1 MIDLESNYT
10 FFDQIIVRSPKFSFD
25 QLNQISNKSIPDFIN
40 FIYKK
45 KDIMEAIY
53 IASPILY
60 ETCEK
65 YVNGQLARPKDINK
79 LYQSLYKYYFRMH
92 SRCTPYGL
100 FAACGVG
107 KWGDKNE
114 IVLSGFKRHTRLDM
128 EICNYI
134 SKALEQDS
142 ELKNNILFFSN
153 TSIYKIGDQIRYI
166 ETKVSSGKRNFQIS
180 SLQNNI
186 YLNKIID
193 LCKTG
198 TLLNNIVKTLENEN
212 IPKIECESYLN
223 LLIEEQILVS
233 EFELNITGTEYI
245 PHVISRLEILN
256 LSLNSPRIHVIISN
270 LLSIEAILKKID
282 TKIGNSPLDYNE
294 IERILKCLITQ
305 NINHKVITQTDTFHV
320 FESLTL
326 DRQIQKNI
334 FAAIK
339 FLNKIYPN
347 SKNSNLESFIKR
359 FQDRY
364 EEAEV
369 PLLQALDIE
378 NGIGYLQD
386 GFNYDDVLIEG
397 VKLINNSPKDFE
409 FKFSKTNE
417 KIFRKILEA
426 LKSNLFKIT
435 LTDNDFADIDY
446 TTNNLPKIIS
456 VAFKVTDIDN
466 NKILLNFCANNLNL
480 IGRFTSGN
488 EEIAKVA
495 NAIGKHDE
503 GLYSNKIVAEIVHIP
518 EIKTGNILQRIN
530 LSKYEIPYLARSIVS
545 YENQIRPED
554 LLIKIVNGK
563 IILKSKKINKEIL
576 PRLSS
581 AHNYSD
587 DALPVYQFLCDLQV
601 QENKKTMIGFKG
613 GDFYSLFV
621 FTPRIEYK
629 NVILSPATWNFKRDD
644 YKDLI
649 GLTNTSSNKI
659 LDDWRVKWQIPK
671 FLLLTEGDN
680 ELIVN
685 FEDEE
690 STLIFLDLIK
700 SKSRIQLTEFLFNPS
715 RAVLKDKSGGSYT
728 NECIAFLL
736 KNNTPSETINQNAI
750 NFSTN
755 TLPSCFTK
763 RKFVLG
769 EEWLYYKV
777 YCGIKTA
784 DSILANLI
792 VPLVS
797 DLKREGIISSFF
809 FLRYIDSDFH
819 LRLRFHLT
827 KTSYLTNAIDIINL
841 YLKSCI
847 ENETI
852 SKFVIDTYQREIER
866 YGANNIDETEKFFDL
881 DSSNALKV
889 ICLDRVSSNRNLRWQ
904 YIVKAIDNIFN
915 LFSLSQNQKI
925 QFCQSQFNHYF
936 KEHNGDKNLRISL
949 DLKYRALKSHLIE
962 VFEIYKYNE
971 SNELNDI
978 LNDSS
983 NNFSLIIKKF
993 KDNINTSKSDFDL
1006 NYFLSSLIHLMINR
1020 VFMHKQRTNE
1030 LVLYHLLYKHYQ
1042 SELSRFLKH

>member
-1 MIDLESNYT
+1 MIDLESNYS
-10 FFDQIIVRSPKFSFD
+10 FFDQIIIRSPTFSFD
-25 QLNQISNKSIPDFIN
+25 QLKQGADKSIPDFIN
-40 FIYKK
+40 FIYKR

-53 IASPILY
+53 IASPILH

-65 YVNGQLARPKDINK
+65 YVKGKLDRPKEINK

-107 KWGDKNE
+107 KWGDKNK
-114 IVLSGFKRHTRLDM
+114 IILSGFKRHSRLDM

-134 SKALEQDS
+134 SKALELDS
-142 ELKNNILFFSN
+142 ELKNNIFFFSN
-153 TSIYKIGDQIRYI
+153 TSTYQIGDQIRYI

-186 YLNKIID
+186 YLKKIID

-198 TLLNNIVKTLENEN
+198 ALLRTIVKTLENDN
-212 IPKIECESYLN
+212 IPSEECESYLN
-223 LLIEEQILVS
+223 LLIDEQILVS
-233 EFELNITGTEYI
+233 ELELNITGTEYI
-245 PHVISRLEILN
+245 PHVISRLKTLN
-256 LSLNSPRIHVIISN
+256 LSLNSSRIGIIIN
-270 LLSIEAILKKID
+270 HLLSIETILKRID
-282 TKIGNSPLDYNE
+282 NNIVNSVADYND
-294 IERILKCLITQ
+294 IERALKCLISQ
-305 NINHKVITQTDTFHV
+305 NLNDKVIIQTDTFQIL
-320 FESLTL
+320 ESVSL
-326 DRQIQKNI
+326 DQQIQKNI
-334 FAAIK
+334 ISAIK

-369 PLLQALDIE
+369 SLLQALDIE

-397 VKLINNSPKDFE
+397 IKVINNSPKDFE

-417 KIFRKILEA
+417 KIFKKILEA

-435 LTDNDFADIDY
+435 LSDDDFVDIDY
-446 TTNNLPKIIS
+446 TTNSLPKIIS
-456 VAFKVTDIDN
+456 VAFKVTDTEN

-480 IGRFTSGN
+480 IGRFTGGN
-488 EEIAKVA
+488 EEIAQVA
-495 NAIGKHDE
+495 YKIGRHDE
-503 GLYSNKIVAEIVHIP
+503 DLHSNKIVAEIAHIP

-530 LSKYEIPYLARSIVS
+530 LSKYEIPYLAKSLVN
-545 YENQIRPED
+545 YEYQIRPED
-554 LLIKIVNGK
+554 LVIKIVNGK
-563 IILKSKKINKEIL
+563 IILKSKKNNKEIL

-621 FTPRIEYK
+621 FTPRIEYR
-629 NVILSPATWNFKRDD
+629 NVILSPATWNFKRED
-644 YKDLI
+644 YLEII
-649 GLTNTSSNKI
+649 GLTNPTSSKI
-659 LDDWRVKWQIPK
+659 LGDWRVKWQIPK
-671 FLLLTEGDN
+671 FLSLTEGDN

-685 FEDEE
+685 FEDEDN
-690 STLIFLDLIK
+690 TLIFLDIIK
-700 SKSRIQLTEFLFNPS
+700 RKSRIQLTEFLFNPS
-715 RAVLKDKSGGSYT
+715 HSIINDKKGGSYT

-736 KNNTPSETINQNAI
+736 KNKIPPETRNQNSI
-750 NFSTN
+750 QFPSN
-755 TLPSCFTK
+755 THPLFTK

-792 VPLVS
+792 SPLVNN
-797 DLKREGIISSFF
+797 LKRDGIISSFF
-809 FLRYIDSDFH
+809 FLRYNDSDFH
-819 LRLRFHLT
+819 LRLRFHISTISHLAT
-827 KTSYLTNAIDIINL
+827 AIDRINL
-841 YLKSCI
+841 YLKNCI

-852 SKFVIDTYQREIER
+852 SKFVIDTYKREIER
-866 YGANNIDETEKFFDL
+866 YGANNIDDTEKFFDL

-889 ICLDRVSSNRNLRWQ
+889 ICLDRTLSNKNIRWQ
-904 YIVKAIDNIFN
+904 YVAKSIDNLFN

-925 QFCQSQFNHYF
+925 EFCQSQFNHYF
-936 KEHNGDKNLRISL
+936 IEHNGDKNLRISL
-949 DLKYRALKSHLIE
+949 DGKYRALKGYLIE
-962 VFEIYKYNE
+962 AFEISKSNTN
-971 SNELNDI
+971 NELKDI
-978 LNDSS
+978 FNDSFHD
-983 NNFSLIIKKF
+983 FSLNINKF
-993 KDNINTSKSDFDL
+993 KENISCNKGDFDL

-1020 VFMHKQRTNE
+1020 VFIHKQRTTE
-1030 LVLYHLLYKHYQ
+1030 LVLYHILYKYYQ
-1042 SELSRFLKH
+1042 SELSRLLKH